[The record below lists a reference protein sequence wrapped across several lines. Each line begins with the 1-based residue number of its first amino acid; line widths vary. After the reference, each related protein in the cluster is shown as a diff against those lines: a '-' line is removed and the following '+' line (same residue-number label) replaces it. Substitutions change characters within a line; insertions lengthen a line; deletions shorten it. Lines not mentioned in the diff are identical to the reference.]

1 MRAGQSVCLRVRRV
15 RACVSTIKIYDDVFS
30 TRRRMDGVGKR
41 LSEVRARAHRPPT
54 GNPAR
59 ILSRRFR
66 RPTETR
72 RRRRD
77 RGDDGGFK
85 NKIISIHSR
94 RHRFRSS
101 TRYRSRDARTRVSR
115 SAASQPPRFSPTY
128 HEATLA
134 HGTRLHRDGVGRAGI
149 GGVEGFNVVLFV
161 RHDDKCVEVQSDGRG
176 TRTHPPE
183 SRLASLSVRF
193 PFRSV
198 FVFR

>member
-1 MRAGQSVCLRVRRV
+1 MCECARVSQSVCAFGVYACVRIDDEDLRRRV
-15 RACVSTIKIYDDVFS
+15 FDASTDGWGRKK
-30 TRRRMDGVGKR
+30 TLRRGA
-41 LSEVRARAHRPPT
+41 RARAHRPPT

-149 GGVEGFNVVLFV
+149 GGVEGFNVVVFV
-161 RHDDKCVEVQSDGRG
+161 RHG
-176 TRTHPPE
+176 
-183 SRLASLSVRF
+183 
-193 PFRSV
+193 
-198 FVFR
+198 

>member
-1 MRAGQSVCLRVRRV
+1 MG
-15 RACVSTIKIYDDVFS
+15 
-30 TRRRMDGVGKR
+30 
-41 LSEVRARAHRPPT
+41 SEKDSPRCARAHRPPT

-94 RHRFRSS
+94 HHRFRSS

-161 RHDDKCVEVQSDGRG
+161 RHDDKCVEVQSDGR
-176 TRTHPPE
+176 RIHQ
-183 SRLASLSVRF
+183 SLAFAFAVSLSVSVSF
-193 PFRSV
+193 FGSSGCPF
-198 FVFR
+198 